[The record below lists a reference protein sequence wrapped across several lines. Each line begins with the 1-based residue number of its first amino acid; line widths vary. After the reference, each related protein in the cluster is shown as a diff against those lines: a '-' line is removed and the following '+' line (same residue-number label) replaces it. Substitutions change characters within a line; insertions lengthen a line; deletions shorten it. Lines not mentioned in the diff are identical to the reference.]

1 MASKKARSEQSLL
14 KGGANHI
21 SLCYRLNGVV
31 FDLKAVYKA
40 VYKAVHRTVHK
51 AVYGIVFIGMEISP
65 KFVRFVL

>member
-1 MASKKARSEQSLL
+1 MASKKRVQ
-14 KGGANHI
+14 N

-40 VYKAVHRTVHK
+40 VHRTVHK
-51 AVYGIVFIGMEISP
+51 AEYGIVFIGMEISP

>member
-1 MASKKARSEQSLL
+1 MASKKRVQNSLCF

-40 VYKAVHRTVHK
+40 VHRTVHK
-51 AVYGIVFIGMEISP
+51 AEYGIVFIGMEISP

>member
-40 VYKAVHRTVHK
+40 VHRTVHK

-65 KFVRFVL
+65 KFVRFVP